1 MRILVVTDAW
11 YPQVNGV
18 VRTLD
23 TLRRRLID
31 GGDDVEYL
39 TPEGFKTVPCP
50 SYPEIRL
57 AFAGP
62 GAVRKVVQRFR
73 PEAIHIATEGPLGL
87 AARLY
92 CARAGLPFTTA
103 FHTRFPEYIHAR
115 ARVPVTW
122 TYALM
127 RWFHGPS
134 KSIMTPTATVR
145 DDLIARGFPNVR
157 LWTRGVDTELFKPGE
172 AEPFSGDGPVLMYV
186 GRVAVEKN
194 IQAFLDLDVAGTK
207 VIVGDGPMIAALR
220 GKYPDVHFAG
230 AKHGADLTRHYNAA
244 DVFVFPSR
252 TDTFGLVM
260 LEALACG
267 VPVAAYPV
275 MGPKDVITDPR
286 AGCLDE
292 DLRTA
297 TEAALRLDR
306 KDCRAFAETFSWD
319 ECARLF
325 KSFLAPFDA
334 QRLAGGAASKPAQQG
349 QSIADRNQ
357 A

>member
-1 MRILVVTDAW
+1 MRILLVTDAW

-23 TLRRRLID
+23 TLRQRLID
-31 GGDDVEYL
+31 GGDTVEYL
-39 TPEGFKTVPCP
+39 TPNGFKTMPCP
-50 SYPEIRL
+50 TYPEIRL
-57 AFAGP
+57 AFVGP
-62 GAVRKVVQRFR
+62 GTIKKVVAAFR
-73 PEAIHIATEGPLGL
+73 PDAIHIATEGPLGL

-92 CARAGLPFTTA
+92 CAKAGLPFTTA

-122 TYALM
+122 TYALL

-134 KSIMTPTATVR
+134 QSIMTPTKTVQE
-145 DDLIARGFPNVR
+145 DLQSRRFPNVR
-157 LWTRGVDTELFKPGE
+157 LWTRGVDTVLFKPGKSE
-172 AEPFSGDGPVLMYV
+172 RVPGEKPVLMYV

-194 IQAFLDLDVAGTK
+194 IHAFLDLDIAGTK
-207 VIVGDGPMIAALR
+207 VVVGDGPMIDHLR
-220 GKYPDVHFAG
+220 RKYPDVQFVG
-230 AKHGADLTRHYNAA
+230 AKHGDDLTRHYNAA
-244 DVFVFPSR
+244 DVFVFPSK

-275 MGPKDVITDPR
+275 MGPKDVITDPK

-292 DLRTA
+292 DLKTA
-297 TEAALRLDR
+297 VETALTLNRGNA
-306 KDCRAFAETFSWD
+306 RAFAETFSWD

-334 QRLAGGAASKPAQQG
+334 SLLPEATTSPAAQQG
-349 QSIADRNQ
+349 QSVADRNQ